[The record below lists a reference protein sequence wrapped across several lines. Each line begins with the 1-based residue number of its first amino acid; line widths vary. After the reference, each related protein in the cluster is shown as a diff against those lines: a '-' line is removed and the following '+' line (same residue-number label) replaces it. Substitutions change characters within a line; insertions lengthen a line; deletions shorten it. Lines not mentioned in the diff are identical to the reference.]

1 MEDEQRLR
9 QADNVL
15 YYMKAG
21 GKESPIL
28 GSLILT
34 NLRIA
39 FAEALP
45 RKRGLLGISGRGES
59 LRPLI
64 NYKITRLIRAE
75 VVSRPT
81 IRQPAPGKSVA
92 TDIQELLV
100 VYLNTPTGTEDFAF
114 EVPNPQEWSW
124 AVNGLT
130 TAEAEGLPRQSPGD
144 ATGGA
149 DETMME
155 GDARGRDSTKAMAGM
170 AKKFCPECGEEL
182 DINTKFCWECGA
194 VQPDAM

>member
-1 MEDEQRLR
+1 MGNEQRLR

-39 FAEALP
+39 FAEVLP

-64 NYKITRLIRAE
+64 NYKITRLLRAD

-100 VYLNTPTGTEDFAF
+100 VYLNTPTGIEDFEF

-124 AVNGLT
+124 AVNGLAP
-130 TAEAEGLPRQSPGD
+130 AETEGVPPQSQGD
-144 ATGGA
+144 APRGA
-149 DETMME
+149 DETIME
-155 GDARGRDSTKAMAGM
+155 DAQGKGSTKAMAAT
-170 AKKFCPECGEEL
+170 AKKFCPECGKEL
-182 DINTKFCWECGA
+182 DLNTKFCWECGA
-194 VQPDAM
+194 VQPDAK

>member
-1 MEDEQRLR
+1 LENEQRLR

-21 GKESPIL
+21 GKESPVL

-39 FAEALP
+39 FAEVLP
-45 RKRGLLGISGRGES
+45 RRKGLLGKGES

-64 NYKITRLIRAE
+64 NYKITRLIRAD
-75 VVSRPT
+75 VISRPT
-81 IRQPAPGKSVA
+81 IRQPAPGRSVA
-92 TDIQELLV
+92 TDVQELLV

-114 EVPNPQEWSW
+114 EVPNPQDWSW
-124 AVNGLT
+124 AVNEIAS
-130 TAEAEGLPRQSPGD
+130 AEAEGLPTQRPGD
-144 ATGGA
+144 AAMRA

-155 GDARGRDSTKAMAGM
+155 GAQGKVSAKPMA
-170 AKKFCPECGEEL
+170 ATTKKFCPECGKEL
-182 DINTKFCWECGA
+182 DLNTKFCWECGA
-194 VQPDAM
+194 VQPDAV